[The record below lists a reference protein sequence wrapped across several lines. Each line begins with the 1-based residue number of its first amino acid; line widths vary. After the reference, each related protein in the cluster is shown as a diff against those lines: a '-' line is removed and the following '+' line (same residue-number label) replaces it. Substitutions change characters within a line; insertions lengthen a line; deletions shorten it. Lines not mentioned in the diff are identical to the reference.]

1 MAYFWQ
7 GFFKTIVFTKIYLFK
22 KIFHTQN
29 KGCTIIL
36 VMLWFDEKK
45 YIQCMNV
52 LDYWYYIANEKR
64 YKGQIIHKWI
74 RWRFISQGD
83 LRLEFQEVA
92 HHFFASCFWLF
103 HCIFAIIVV
112 IWCFEL
118 LFTLGPAWSKNVL
131 SSHLLHWI
139 GTSSLPSRHF
149 HVFLLS
155 CHSLWVKFFKKNILE
170 TCLKPL
176 KSLIMLLLKNKLQVR
191 IEVKC
196 FWNSF

>member
-45 YIQCMNV
+45 YTQCMNV

-83 LRLEFQEVA
+83 LRLEFQEIPTNSL
-92 HHFFASCFWLF
+92 ASCFLTFFINSW
-103 HCIFAIIVV
+103 HIGDIVTIDNPVVNIF
-112 IWCFEL
+112 
-118 LFTLGPAWSKNVL
+118 KNY
-131 SSHLLHWI
+131 
-139 GTSSLPSRHF
+139 F
-149 HVFLLS
+149 
-155 CHSLWVKFFKKNILE
+155 KNIL
-170 TCLKPL
+170 
-176 KSLIMLLLKNKLQVR
+176 LQFLP
-191 IEVKC
+191 EVCSSKVT
-196 FWNSF
+196 